1 MEIILQFRSNGRWP
15 SCECRDFFKPPPSP
29 CMNST
34 QCLAPCFTSTQDH
47 PFLSSSISSTSVDQT
62 ASEAPSPPVSRR
74 KRSVSFSSSS
84 SSSSPS
90 RCVIQA
96 VCRRCRR
103 LYGFGAL
110 NTFAMIKTILGWFYI
125 LCDNGFA
132 SFWEPNIIFN
142 SFPSFKSAENVRA
155 FAGSRPPIVLF
166 LIFLSSLAATLFF
179 MTYYL
184 RDNEIRDPSV
194 ENDWNLFLK
203 NLANVDFCVLSRRW
217 GCLFMCAS
225 LCVICLCYCLIAITR
240 LLNVPLK

>member
-1 MEIILQFRSNGRWP
+1 MLIDDWKSWSNLVVHRFFSSFHHSRCKNYKIVTWSKFTQSELEDWWKSATHEMEIILQLRSNGRWL
-15 SCECRDFFKPPPSP
+15 SCKCRNFFKPPPSP

-34 QCLAPCFTSTQDH
+34 QCLAPCFTSTKDH

-132 SFWEPNIIFN
+132 LFWEPNI
-142 SFPSFKSAENVRA
+142 
-155 FAGSRPPIVLF
+155 RPI
-166 LIFLSSLAATLFF
+166 
-179 MTYYL
+179 
-184 RDNEIRDPSV
+184 
-194 ENDWNLFLK
+194 
-203 NLANVDFCVLSRRW
+203 
-217 GCLFMCAS
+217 
-225 LCVICLCYCLIAITR
+225 
-240 LLNVPLK
+240 